1 MGCDAVVKKTW
12 NFPWQWFL
20 IQFHLLLKVPI
31 ITSAPAVS
39 WTSSSS
45 YIFMSFP
52 WKTISFFF
60 RLFPFLPQCQV
71 QQQQQPNCSSSCGAG
86 RERIRRDTRWW
97 LLYYYYPQ
105 LVNVWGP
112 LLPHLFQ
119 PKKKRKISSSSFRF
133 YSRTS
138 IAPVR
143 SPVAPSDM
151 PHTQGPCINIAAR
164 THTHMAHVY
173 LFQLFFFSRG
183 CCCCFVFSSDS
194 PAAIFSLSSR
204 LIAIYIHLIRSVCSR
219 STFYFIFLQVI
230 QQVNFG

>member
-1 MGCDAVVKKTW
+1 MGSPSSTFISTKKEKKKV
-12 NFPWQWFL
+12 
-20 IQFHLLLKVPI
+20 LLLLL
-31 ITSAPAVS
+31 SAFILV
-39 WTSSSS
+39 
-45 YIFMSFP
+45 
-52 WKTISFFF
+52 
-60 RLFPFLPQCQV
+60 RL
-71 QQQQQPNCSSSCGAG
+71 
-86 RERIRRDTRWW
+86 
-97 LLYYYYPQ
+97 
-105 LVNVWGP
+105 
-112 LLPHLFQ
+112 
-119 PKKKRKISSSSFRF
+119 
-133 YSRTS
+133 
-138 IAPVR
+138 APVR

>member
-1 MGCDAVVKKTW
+1 MYGVP
-12 NFPWQWFL
+12 F
-20 IQFHLLLKVPI
+20 FHIYFNQKRKEKVLLLLL
-31 ITSAPAVS
+31 SAFILV
-39 WTSSSS
+39 
-45 YIFMSFP
+45 
-52 WKTISFFF
+52 
-60 RLFPFLPQCQV
+60 RL
-71 QQQQQPNCSSSCGAG
+71 
-86 RERIRRDTRWW
+86 
-97 LLYYYYPQ
+97 
-105 LVNVWGP
+105 
-112 LLPHLFQ
+112 
-119 PKKKRKISSSSFRF
+119 
-133 YSRTS
+133 
-138 IAPVR
+138 APVR

-183 CCCCFVFSSDS
+183 CCCFVFSSDS